1 MRSIQGNLSLMTL
14 SDLFQWAD
22 NSKRTGTLSISQQGS
37 NKKFYLQEGKV
48 IFIWSDS
55 RGERLVD
62 YLRLE
67 SAISQEELKEI
78 VADAENLGLPFIG
91 YLLSQNI
98 ISQKKLNKIC
108 RQVAH
113 NAMTDALKWETGDF
127 EFVDTLPTFVLNGP
141 VKLDSMQLLMESVQT
156 YDETGQ
162 EDSVDLS
169 QIINEIRNRINQGNI
184 ELPPIPDIIQKI
196 SERIEDPN
204 IPIEKVAECIT
215 DQILVTKILRICNS
229 PFYRSMGKVSSLR
242 EAVVRIGFKSLLSIV
257 TVHALSSF
265 SPRNVDEIRKVL
277 QHCLVCAMIA
287 RQIARDMG
295 ANYELAFMCGL
306 LHDIG
311 KTLMFDIAAD
321 YMLSADVRNKLIHD
335 YHGEIGCMLAQKWN
349 FGEDIQESIMFHH
362 NPENAGAYRSMVD
375 IIFLADLMAHSSG
388 ETGST
393 GELFL
398 SWAEINSS
406 VEVRQENIV
415 EIMDNLEHLDE
426 DAKAIML

>member
-127 EFVDTLPTFVLNGP
+127 EFVDTLRPSSSTARSNL
-141 VKLDSMQLLMESVQT
+141 
-156 YDETGQ
+156 
-162 EDSVDLS
+162 
-169 QIINEIRNRINQGNI
+169 
-184 ELPPIPDIIQKI
+184 IPC
-196 SERIEDPN
+196 S
-204 IPIEKVAECIT
+204 C
-215 DQILVTKILRICNS
+215 
-229 PFYRSMGKVSSLR
+229 
-242 EAVVRIGFKSLLSIV
+242 
-257 TVHALSSF
+257 
-265 SPRNVDEIRKVL
+265 
-277 QHCLVCAMIA
+277 
-287 RQIARDMG
+287 
-295 ANYELAFMCGL
+295 
-306 LHDIG
+306 
-311 KTLMFDIAAD
+311 
-321 YMLSADVRNKLIHD
+321 
-335 YHGEIGCMLAQKWN
+335 
-349 FGEDIQESIMFHH
+349 
-362 NPENAGAYRSMVD
+362 
-375 IIFLADLMAHSSG
+375 
-388 ETGST
+388 
-393 GELFL
+393 
-398 SWAEINSS
+398 
-406 VEVRQENIV
+406 
-415 EIMDNLEHLDE
+415 
-426 DAKAIML
+426 